1 MNPLLP
7 RPLPRLARPA
17 CGPGPSPDLVT
28 PAVLSYDGRAMTPPR
43 PDLRLTALTATLR
56 QCELF
61 AGLSPEELQRIA
73 DLTVVRPLERGEYL
87 FHEGEPSRG
96 FYVIQSGSLSIH
108 RVNAAGKEQVI
119 QVFRAG
125 QSFAEA
131 TLASDRGYPADARA
145 LEPCSILCVQ
155 KAGFVEHLKQHP
167 ELALRMLA
175 SMSVHLRALVGQIE
189 DLTMRDV
196 ETRLANWL
204 LKQCPVP
211 GGGQP
216 FTVELRGTKR
226 ALAAELGTVSETFSR
241 TLAKLREQG
250 LLEVDGPR
258 ITLLDPAR
266 LRELLRK
273 NLGE

>member
-1 MNPLLP
+1 MNLLH
-7 RPLPRLARPA
+7 
-17 CGPGPSPDLVT
+17 T
-28 PAVLSYDGRAMTPPR
+28 
-43 PDLRLTALTATLR
+43 DLRLTALSSTLR
-56 QCELF
+56 RCELF
-61 AGLSPEELQRIA
+61 AGLSAEELQRVA
-73 DLTVVRPLERGEYL
+73 DLTVAKAYERGEYL
-87 FHEGEPSRG
+87 FREGEPTRG
-96 FYVIQSGSLSIH
+96 FYVVQSGSVSIH

-131 TLASDRGYPADARA
+131 TLTGDRGYPADARV
-145 LEPCSILCVQ
+145 LEPSSILTIQ
-155 KAGFVEHLKQHP
+155 KAGFVELLKQRP

-175 SMSVHLRALVGQIE
+175 SMSVHLRQLVGQLE
-189 DLTMRDV
+189 DMTMRDV

-204 LKQCPVP
+204 LKQCPNP
-211 GGGQP
+211 ECAAP

-241 TLAKLREQG
+241 TLAKLRELG

-258 ITLLDPAR
+258 ITLLDPPR
-266 LRELLRK
+266 LKALLRR